1 MATLSLGGASK
12 QISDT
17 AVARIRAQLPKWGYA
32 NSAAGAL
39 DWMLD
44 MARSTVL
51 AAEQAAA
58 PAAPP
63 ADPDFPAP
71 TVLLQAEAPDLMGER
86 KTTRRRKTTKRGR

>member
-1 MATLSLGGASK
+1 MAVLSLAGASK

-39 DWMLD
+39 DWLVD
-44 MARSTVL
+44 MARSTVT
-51 AAEQAAA
+51 AAEASA

-63 ADPDFPAP
+63 QDPDFPPP
-71 TVLLQAEAPDLMGER
+71 TVLLQAEAPEGER
-86 KTTRRRKTTKRGR
+86 KTTRRKKAAKRGR